1 MKKERR
7 IARELALQY
16 LFPLEMGGEPDS
28 ALKKRLQNCQDEI
41 CSYARFLVRGVMERK
56 EELEER
62 LSSSSKKNF
71 HSLLPIEKVILRLGA
86 LELLSGLKPSIAIN
100 EAVELAKKY
109 GEPSSFRLING
120 VLDTLAKSLKEV

>member
-16 LFPLEMGGEPDS
+16 LFPVEVGGEPDPH
-28 ALKKRLQNCQDEI
+28 LEMRLQGCGDEV
-41 CSYARFLVRGVMERK
+41 CSYARFLVDGIRERRK
-56 EELEER
+56 ELDEV
-62 LSSSSKKNF
+62 LSRSSRKSFKD
-71 HSLLPIEKVILRLGA
+71 LLPIEKVILRLGA
-86 LELLSGLKPSIAIN
+86 FEIMSGLKPSIAIN

-109 GEPSSFRLING
+109 GEPSSFKLINA